1 MKNTLKARKDEI
13 VDNVGEDGLKK
24 LQKVKLLKLMELEIQ
39 QLLEY
44 WSLSQV
50 LEILNSELGFKI
62 SKTVFYDFCAKKMK
76 KDEKLELLKRD
87 KKEEVVVSQQVDKD
101 IEKSESSV
109 KNIDDLTDSTLDF
122 LKNLPK
128 KTLIQRMVG

>member
-39 QLLEY
+39 QLLEF
-44 WSLSQV
+44 WSLAQV
-50 LEILNSELGFKI
+50 LEILNSELGLKI
-62 SKTVFYDFCAKKMK
+62 SKTVFYEFCAKKMK

-87 KKEEVVVSQQVDKD
+87 KKEEVVVSQQVDIK
-101 IEKSESSV
+101 KSESLV
-109 KNIDDLTDSTLDF
+109 QNIDNLTDSTLDF

-128 KTLIQRMVG
+128 K